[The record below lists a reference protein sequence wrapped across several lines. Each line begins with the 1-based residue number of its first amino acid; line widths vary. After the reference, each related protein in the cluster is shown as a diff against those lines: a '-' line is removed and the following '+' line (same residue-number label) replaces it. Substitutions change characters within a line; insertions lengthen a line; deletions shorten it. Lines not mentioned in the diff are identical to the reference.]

1 MKTKIILVAAMLF
14 AFGCSGGAQEKPKMP
29 EPPKPETSR
38 NRTEPIKVGAVA
50 PDFTLTDE
58 NGKAI
63 TLSAVKRPVVLVFYR
78 GYW

>member
-1 MKTKIILVAAMLF
+1 MKYKITLVAALLS
-14 AFGCSGGAQEKPKMP
+14 AFGCSAGAQEKPKTT
-29 EPPKPETSR
+29 EPAKPEISR
-38 NRTEPIKVGAVA
+38 SRTEPIKVGAVA

-63 TLSAVKRPVVLVFYR
+63 TLSAVKQPVVLVFYR